1 MQIAR
6 VFIIEVIRNRSAV
19 AVHLDTVDNPIAAFI
34 HLERAVISFKRL
46 DGQLGFT
53 GESIAWIADKLAEY
67 LAITIDRTRRQAFKL
82 GNAILLRY
90 IRPFGPLLVK
100 LRQILVYIVGQIA
113 VFLAYHRDRLPPV
126 ADSVVYQVIQDTN
139 NQVMVFIQVAR
150 QIAQLVLCDIHDRV
164 AAVDTAAPWS

>member
-1 MQIAR
+1 MVR
-6 VFIIEVIRNRSAV
+6 
-19 AVHLDTVDNPIAAFI
+19 
-34 HLERAVISFKRL
+34 
-46 DGQLGFT
+46 
-53 GESIAWIADKLAEY
+53 
-67 LAITIDRTRRQAFKL
+67 
-82 GNAILLRY
+82 LLR
-90 IRPFGPLLVK
+90 FSLVFSFA
-100 LRQILVYIVGQIA
+100 IA